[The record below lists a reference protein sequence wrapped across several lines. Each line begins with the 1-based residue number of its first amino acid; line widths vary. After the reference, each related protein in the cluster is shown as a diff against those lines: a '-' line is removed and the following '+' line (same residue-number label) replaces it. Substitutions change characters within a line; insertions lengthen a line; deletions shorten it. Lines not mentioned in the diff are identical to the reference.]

1 MIQDLRMLRKKNKFT
16 KNCIFRSNFEI
27 GYQNFINNGKSV
39 QNLSKSTYP
48 KNFLLDAKPSVF
60 GKTVDLD
67 TAILEIKRIINKS
80 DQIHLTGMDCDI
92 SSIDNILGFAE
103 KLKCSLDHMDGE
115 KISNLYQSIQ
125 RNGGSFVSFNE
136 MKNRSDLLIFLGI
149 SENELSEKF
158 FKKIQWNKKKT
169 QKSIFFLG
177 ENKSSN
183 FKYIQFDKNY
193 TLENLNN
200 LGLCLSG
207 KKKINKEFVELEK
220 TFYQSK
226 YPVVLLNIKKN
237 NSNFISL
244 AYDCISLINKKK
256 RLKTFN
262 FFGSNN
268 SAGFVNS
275 CVTKT
280 GFPNSIIFT
289 DNGAEYDPYEIKTDI
304 LKNHVDT
311 QIYFS
316 QFNTSPEVHLFKRNI
331 YIGHPNFYYKKQFD
345 VYIPVK
351 IPNIDSQGLVV
362 RPDGLGVEKLDKKIE
377 SNYKTINEILSL
389 IDD

>member
-1 MIQDLRMLRKKNKFT
+1 MLRKKNKFT

-169 QKSIFFLG
+169 QKSIFFLS

-268 SAGFVNS
+268 SAGFINS